1 MEKFNF
7 IDKEDRPWGRFYVIH
22 DQTNYKIKRIEV
34 ELNTNFHINFIIK
47 GQRHGQ

>member
-1 MEKFNF
+1 MEKFHF

-34 ELNTNFHINFIIK
+34 EPKHQLSYPIS
-47 GQRHGQ
+47 